1 MRKIPLVIPFLLAS
15 LSYGQSPA
23 QDPWWEDSNRSLP
36 QLVADGWEIF
46 WYSGDSQSS
55 KEYLLRHDDLPGLM
69 QCNWVLVTGSPIRN
83 GSTSV
88 YPSEYIARCKALRMD
103 GTDEDT
109 NQ

>member
-23 QDPWWEDSNRSLP
+23 QDPWWEDSDRSLP

-69 QCNWVLVTGSPIRN
+69 QCNWILVTGSPIRN
-83 GSTSV
+83 GSTSAV
-88 YPSEYIARCKALRMD
+88 SYTHLTLPTILRV
-103 GTDEDT
+103 
-109 NQ
+109 